1 LPMARSSVTF
11 QPEGKRVEVTIGQTL
26 FEAAGKLG
34 VEIQSLCGG
43 RGICGKCRV
52 IVRSGMDSL
61 SHTSDAEERFLSES
75 DIGANFRLACQ
86 TVVKGRD
93 AIVVEV
99 PQQSRVSE
107 QRLLL
112 KGLERPVEL
121 MPSVRMLSVSLKKP
135 SLLDVESDASR
146 LLKALRKKSGE
157 DLRIDYEALKTIPQ
171 AVREG
176 DWAVTAITWMNREL
190 IFVKPGEQSGN
201 SYGMAVDIGTTK
213 IAAYLL
219 NLDTGEISATV
230 SMMNPQIPYGEDVI
244 SRISYIMRDEKN
256 LEKMNR
262 IVISGVNELIDEACK
277 KAGINPKDIYDMI
290 VVGNTAMHHIFLGIS
305 PKYVSLSPYPAVVQ
319 SSVDVKARDLG
330 VTMNCGAYVH
340 VFPAIAGFV
349 GADAV
354 ADSLA
359 TGIYESEELTM
370 LVDIG
375 TNTEIILGNKEKLLS
390 CSCASGPAFEGAH
403 IKHGMRAATGAIE
416 HIWIDPKTIEV
427 GYSTIGNVKPSGL
440 CGSAT
445 VDAVAQFLKTGMI
458 APEGNFQRLETKRL
472 RTNENKP
479 EFVIAWSDE
488 NSTGD
493 DIVVTQGDV
502 REVQLAKA
510 AIYTG
515 AAILM
520 KRMKID
526 FRDIKKVFIAGAF
539 GNYVD
544 PQSARTIGMFP
555 DVPIQNVQFVGN
567 TAGSGARM
575 ALLSTQMRRV
585 AEEVARRIEY
595 IELGADPDFHKEFL
609 NATYFPHKET
619 ERFPNVMKILRK
631 DWSC

>member
-11 QPEGKRVEVTIGQTL
+11 QPEGKRVEVTVGQTL

-43 RGICGKCRV
+43 RGVCGKCRV

-61 SHTSDAEERFLSES
+61 SHASDAEERFLSES
-75 DIGANFRLACQ
+75 EIRANFRLACQ

-99 PQQSRVSE
+99 PQQSRVAE

-121 MPSVRMLSVSLKKP
+121 MPSVRTLSVSLKKP

-146 LLKALRKKSGE
+146 LLRALRSKSGR
-157 DLRIDYEALKTIPQ
+157 DLRIDYEALKKIPH
-171 AVREG
+171 ALRER
-176 DWAVTAITWMNREL
+176 DWDATAITWMNREL
-190 IFVKPGEQSGN
+190 ISIKPGKQSGN
-201 SYGMAVDIGTTK
+201 LYGMAVDVGTTK

-219 NLDTGEISATV
+219 NLVTGKILVTV

-244 SRISYIMRDEKN
+244 SRISYIMRDEQN

-262 IVISGVNELIDEACK
+262 IVISGVNELIDEACQ
-277 KAGINPKDIYDMI
+277 KAGIDIQDTYEMI

-305 PKYVSLSPYPAVVQ
+305 PKYVSLSPYPAVLQ
-319 SSVDVKARDLG
+319 SSVDIKARELG
-330 VTMNCGAYVH
+330 LKMNRGAYVH

-354 ADSLA
+354 ADALA
-359 TGIYESEELTM
+359 TGIYESEELAM

-375 TNTEIILGNKEKLLS
+375 TNTEIVLGDREKLLS

-427 GYSTIGNVKPSGL
+427 EYSTIGNVKPSGL
-440 CGSAT
+440 CGSAI
-445 VDAVAQFLKTGMI
+445 VDAVAQFLKTGII
-458 APEGNFQRLETKRL
+458 APEGNFQGLETERF
-472 RTNENKP
+472 RRNENKP
-479 EFVIAWSDE
+479 EFVIAWRNES
-488 NSTGD
+488 STGD

-515 AAILM
+515 ATILM
-520 KRMKID
+520 KRMKVD

-619 ERFPNVMKILRK
+619 ERFPNVMRLMEK
-631 DWSC
+631 D

>member
-1 LPMARSSVTF
+1 MQRSSVTF
-11 QPEGKRVEVTIGQTL
+11 QPEGKRVDATIGQTL
-26 FEAAGKLG
+26 FDAAGKLG
-34 VEIQSLCGG
+34 VDIQSLCGG
-43 RGICGKCRV
+43 RGVCGRCRV
-52 IVRSGMDSL
+52 IVRSGMNSL
-61 SHTSDAEERFLSES
+61 SHTSDAEKRLLSES
-75 DIGANFRLACQ
+75 DVRTNFRLACQ
-86 TVVKGRD
+86 AVVKGRE
-93 AIVVEV
+93 AIIVEV
-99 PQQSRVSE
+99 PQQSRVGQ

-112 KGLERPVEL
+112 KGLERPVQL
-121 MPSVRMLSVSLKKP
+121 MPSVRRLSAGLKKP

-146 LLKALRKKSGE
+146 LLRALIEKSGLE
-157 DLRIDYEALKTIPQ
+157 LRIDYEALKKIPH
-171 AVREG
+171 ALREG
-176 DWAVTAITWMNREL
+176 DWDVTAITWMDREL
-190 IFVKPGEQSGN
+190 ISIWPWKRSRN
-201 SYGMAVDIGTTK
+201 LYGMAVDVGTTK

-219 NLDTGEISATV
+219 NLVTGEISATV

-262 IVISGVNELIDEACK
+262 IVISGINELIDEACK
-277 KAGINPKDIYDMI
+277 KAGIDAQDIYDMI
-290 VVGNTAMHHIFLGIS
+290 VVGNTAMHHIFLGVS

-319 SSVDVKARDLG
+319 SSVDVKARELG
-330 VTMNCGAYVH
+330 VRMNCGAYVH

-354 ADSLA
+354 ADALA
-359 TGIYESEELTM
+359 TGIYESEELAM

-375 TNTEIILGNKEKLLS
+375 TNTEIILGDKGKLLS

-427 GYSTIGNVKPSGL
+427 GYSTIGDVKPSGL
-440 CGSAT
+440 CGSAI

-458 APEGNFQRLETKRL
+458 APEGNFQDPETERL
-472 RTNENKP
+472 RRNENKP
-479 EFVIAWSDE
+479 EFVIAWRNES
-488 NSTGD
+488 STGD

-520 KRMKID
+520 KRMKVD
-526 FRDIKKVFIAGAF
+526 FQDIKKVFIAGAF

-555 DVPIQNVQFVGN
+555 DVPIQSVQFVGN

-585 AEEVARRIEY
+585 AEEIARRIEY

-619 ERFPNVMKILRK
+619 ERFPNVMRLMEK
-631 DWSC
+631 D

>member
-1 LPMARSSVTF
+1 MKGSRVTF
-11 QPEGKRVEVTIGQTL
+11 HPEGKRVDTTIGQTL
-26 FEAAGKLG
+26 FDTAGKLG
-34 VEIQSLCGG
+34 VDIQSLCGG

-61 SHTSDAEERFLSES
+61 SHASDAERRFLSES
-75 DIGANFRLACQ
+75 EVETNLRLACQ
-86 TVVKGRD
+86 AAIKGRGP
-93 AIVVEV
+93 IVVEV
-99 PQQSRVSE
+99 PQQSRVGQ
-107 QRLLL
+107 QRLLV
-112 KGLERPVEL
+112 KGLERPVQL
-121 MPSVRMLSVSLKKP
+121 TPSVRRLSVSLKKP

-146 LLKALRKKSGE
+146 LLRALRRKSGE
-157 DLRIDYEALKTIPQ
+157 DIRIDYEALKRIPH
-171 AVREG
+171 ALREG
-176 DWAVTAITWMNREL
+176 NWDVTAITWMDREL
-190 IFVKPGEQSGN
+190 IFVKPERQSK
-201 SYGMAVDIGTTK
+201 SLYGMAVDIGTTK

-219 NLDTGEISATV
+219 NLDAGEISATV

-244 SRISYIMRDEKN
+244 SRISYIMKDEKN

-262 IVISGVNELIDEACK
+262 IVITGINELIDEACE
-277 KAGINPKDIYDMI
+277 KAGIDPKDIYDMI
-290 VVGNTAMHHIFLGIS
+290 VVGNTAMHHIFLSIS

-330 VTMNCGAYVH
+330 VRMNCGAYVH

-354 ADSLA
+354 ADALA

-375 TNTEIILGNKEKLLS
+375 TNTEIILGDKEKILS

-416 HIWIDPKTIEV
+416 HIWIDPKTLEV

-440 CGSAT
+440 CGSAI

-458 APEGNFQRLETKRL
+458 APEGNFQRSETERL
-472 RTNENKP
+472 RRNENKP

-488 NSTGD
+488 SSTGD

-520 KRMKID
+520 KRMKVD

-585 AEEVARRIEY
+585 ADEVARKIEY

-609 NATYFPHKET
+609 NATYFPHKEL
-619 ERFPNVMKILRK
+619 ERFPSEMRLMEK
-631 DWSC
+631 D